1 MKKLTQQQ
9 LHCLIE
15 RYFNAETSQ
24 AEEQQLRTYL
34 ANGKYAFTA
43 EVEDALAVMSVQRRS
58 TRIRSSRFIAPL
70 SRVAAAAVVGV
81 IAVIGVHQFT
91 AGGTHAESYAYV
103 GGKYT
108 EDTKVLNQ
116 IMASQ
121 LSDLADQMQQSQDA
135 FDDQL
140 SDLSEAMQQYE
151 NK

>member
-1 MKKLTQQQ
+1 MKKMTQQQ
-9 LHCLIE
+9 LHSLIE

-58 TRIRSSRFIAPL
+58 RRQSSRFIAPL

-108 EDTKVLNQ
+108 EDTKVLNK

-121 LSDLADQMQQSQDA
+121 LSDLANQMQQSQDA